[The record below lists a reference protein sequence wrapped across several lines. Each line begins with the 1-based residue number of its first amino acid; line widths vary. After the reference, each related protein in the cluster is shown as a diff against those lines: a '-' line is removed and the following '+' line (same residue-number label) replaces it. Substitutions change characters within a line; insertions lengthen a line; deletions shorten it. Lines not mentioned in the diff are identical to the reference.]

1 MLDPLM
7 TTVLALFAVSAV
19 VMVYRFFTGVGYVS
33 NMTDGFTWGIWEP
46 VNVVVFTGVG
56 AGAYSVAL
64 LCYLLG
70 RERYHALVRPTVL
83 LGAICYTLGGSSI
96 MIALGRWWNAVF
108 LPVVPWWNLASALL
122 EVAVCVMSY
131 VFVLWVEVLPSVLD
145 GAAQSS
151 SSFWSRIGKVWGRR
165 LSNAMPYIVA
175 LAILLPTM
183 HQSSLGGLMLIAGP
197 KIHPLWHTAL
207 LPTLFLISCLSMGYG
222 AVVVLFTILNVT
234 WKAKFDLRLF
244 AEMSKVNAGLL
255 FFYVALRLAEIAWT
269 GKLGLFALD
278 GYTLLF
284 AIELALF
291 LVPAVMF
298 LLPSVRRNR
307 GHLFGAAFLAVL
319 AGSFYRVDT
328 YLSVYR
334 PAPGWDYFPSLGE
347 TIVTVGMAAVGVAIF
362 VFVSRKFPV
371 VVVEETRTHPN
382 VAPGRVKVAA
392 GR

>member
-1 MLDPLM
+1 
-7 TTVLALFAVSAV
+7 
-19 VMVYRFFTGVGYVS
+19 
-33 NMTDGFTWGIWEP
+33 
-46 VNVVVFTGVG
+46 
-56 AGAYSVAL
+56 
-64 LCYLLG
+64 
-70 RERYHALVRPTVL
+70 
-83 LGAICYTLGGSSI
+83 
-96 MIALGRWWNAVF
+96 
-108 LPVVPWWNLASALL
+108 
-122 EVAVCVMSY
+122 
-131 VFVLWVEVLPSVLD
+131 
-145 GAAQSS
+145 
-151 SSFWSRIGKVWGRR
+151 
-165 LSNAMPYIVA
+165 
-175 LAILLPTM
+175 
-183 HQSSLGGLMLIAGP
+183 
-197 KIHPLWHTAL
+197 
-207 LPTLFLISCLSMGYG
+207 
-222 AVVVLFTILNVT
+222 VVVLFTILNVT

-284 AIELALF
+284 AIEMALF

-382 VAPGRVKVAA
+382 VAAGRVKVAA